1 MALNMRNNIQLQA
14 EDAEAEDNWEIVKDS
29 VKGRA
34 CEILGPY
41 IKSKAKE

>member
-1 MALNMRNNIQLQA
+1 MRNNIRLQT
-14 EDAEAEDNWEIVKDS
+14 EDAEAEDNWEIGKDS
-29 VKGRA
+29 VKDRA